1 MHSWSI
7 LKACAFEW
15 VHKNYD
21 VLIITV
27 SKWPLLD
34 AKSTMQVH
42 RELQALEDEDG
53 PIMETAEREQP
64 EGYVH
69 SADQEQLKYRFPG
82 ISLIPLGMQFNM

>member
-1 MHSWSI
+1 
-7 LKACAFEW
+7 
-15 VHKNYD
+15 
-21 VLIITV
+21 
-27 SKWPLLD
+27 
-34 AKSTMQVH
+34 MQVH